1 MTNVLVIPGWFPS
14 KLYPFNGDFIL
25 YQTQL
30 MQLDP
35 DLNLSLAFLDQ
46 SLKYV
51 YYLNT
56 WRTQWIAHP
65 EIPFPVAHLQR
76 VALPKSLHYRFPG
89 LINTSI
95 NKFCSK
101 LPEIKQVDVIHA
113 HCLWGGFVAQRI
125 ASRIKV
131 PVVYTEHH
139 SGILEHP
146 LSQTELST
154 YQKII
159 HHSTEITAVSS
170 TLAKVLQPFTPN
182 KPVRIIPNFV
192 DENLFTIQKTPKR
205 NGFHFI
211 CIGDLI
217 PIKQIDRLICAFDI
231 ICKKHSGWHLH
242 IIGDGP
248 LKSDLTN
255 LMNGLNLTEM
265 ITFHGRQPNTEIPR
279 LLNESHVL
287 ISTSKHE
294 TFGITILEAL
304 CCGLPVI
311 VTPSGGPDQLVN
323 SDNGIL
329 LGNDSVESIAEG
341 MSVMHMQYGNYTALE
356 IRKRTLIQY
365 SRGAT
370 IEAYKSLYSK
380 CLES

>member
-30 MQLDP
+30 MHQDP

-46 SLKYV
+46 SLKYL
-51 YYLNT
+51 YYFNT

-76 VALPKSLHYRFPG
+76 IALPKSLHYLFPG
-89 LINTSI
+89 LVNAPI
-95 NKFCSK
+95 NKMCAK
-101 LPEIKQVDVIHA
+101 IPAIKKVDIIHA
-113 HCLWGGFVAQRI
+113 HCLWGGYIAQHI

-131 PVVYTEHH
+131 PLVYTEHH
-139 SGILEHP
+139 SGILDHQ

-154 YQKII
+154 YQKLID
-159 HHSTEITAVSS
+159 HSTEISAVGPA
-170 TLAKVLQPFTPN
+170 LAAILQPFTPHR
-182 KPVRIIPNFV
+182 PVHIIPNFV
-192 DENLFTIQKTPKR
+192 DETLFTIHKTPKR
-205 NGFHFI
+205 TGFHFI

-217 PIKQIDRLICAFDI
+217 PIKQIDRLINAFDI
-231 ICKKHSGWHLH
+231 IRNQYQDLHLH

-248 LKSDLTN
+248 LKNDLTN
-255 LMNGLNLTEM
+255 QMKALNLTEM

-287 ISTSKHE
+287 ISASKHE
-294 TFGITILEAL
+294 TFGITVLEAL

-311 VTPSGGPDQLVN
+311 VTPSGGPEQLVN
-323 SDNGIL
+323 SENGIL
-329 LGNDSVESIAEG
+329 LPSDSVESIAEG
-341 MSVMHMQYGNYTALE
+341 MTAIHRQYSNFKATE
-356 IRKRTLIQY
+356 IRAHVLIQY
-365 SRGAT
+365 SKGAT

-380 CLES
+380 CLKS

>member
-1 MTNVLVIPGWFPS
+1 M
-14 KLYPFNGDFIL
+14 
-25 YQTQL
+25 
-30 MQLDP
+30 
-35 DLNLSLAFLDQ
+35 
-46 SLKYV
+46 
-51 YYLNT
+51 
-56 WRTQWIAHP
+56 
-65 EIPFPVAHLQR
+65 
-76 VALPKSLHYRFPG
+76 PKSLHYRFPG

-217 PIKQIDRLICAFDI
+217 PIKQIDRLIRAFDI
-231 ICKKHSGWHLH
+231 ICKKHPDWHLH

-365 SRGAT
+365 SRRAT